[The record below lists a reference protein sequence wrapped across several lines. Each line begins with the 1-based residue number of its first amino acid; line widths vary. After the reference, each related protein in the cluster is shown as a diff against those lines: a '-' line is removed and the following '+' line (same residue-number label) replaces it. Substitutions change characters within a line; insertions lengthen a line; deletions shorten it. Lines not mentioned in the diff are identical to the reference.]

1 MLKNLRFAD
10 WFLDHRYPLRR
21 NWRRKLE
28 RAGEHDDGNAF
39 LAQLRNQARGIF
51 TTEVEIDERYV
62 GQTLG
67 NKFRG
72 FCRCRR
78 RPGYLRAQELKVL
91 FQGV

>member
-1 MLKNLRFAD
+1 MTGTPSSRSCAIK
-10 WFLDHRYPLRR
+10 
-21 NWRRKLE
+21 
-28 RAGEHDDGNAF
+28 
-39 LAQLRNQARGIF
+39 ARGIF

-62 GQTLG
+62 GQTPG

-91 FQGV
+91 FQGVCHTL